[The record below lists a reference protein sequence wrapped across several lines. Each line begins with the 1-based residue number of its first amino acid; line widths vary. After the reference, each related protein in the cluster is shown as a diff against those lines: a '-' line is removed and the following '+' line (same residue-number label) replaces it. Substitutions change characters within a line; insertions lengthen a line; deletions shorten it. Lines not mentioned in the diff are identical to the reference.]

1 MSIYVTLKRF
11 LSVSL
16 LESHTSFPQ
25 ASEPNA
31 TYKAPVFMR
40 ARALL
45 LIGPS
50 LFVASAFGACSDTDK
65 AAPSAAGGSAGKAG
79 GHNEAGAEMSAG
91 QGGKA
96 APAGGAGALGGES
109 SGGASAGEPGTGGAP
124 YSVCNDGKGAVITGR
139 VTTPSGE
146 LPLSNVSV
154 YVPSTTVDPLPF
166 GTGCWSC
173 AASLI
178 GTPVALGV
186 TGADGKF
193 VIENA
198 PVGGKV
204 PLVVQTGKWRRQLEL
219 EVVDC
224 QENAAP
230 ADSTRLPRDRNE
242 GDLPRIALVSG
253 AEDTL
258 ECLLRKLGI
267 ADSEFG
273 TSFSSARVRL
283 FQGKGGIA
291 QLDGVPEST
300 LDPMAAL
307 WTAPAPLN
315 GFDLVLLGSESD
327 QNAAAKTTE
336 ARAAIH
342 DYVASGGRLL
352 VQHFQNYFLSAGSAD
367 FAGAATFS
375 PLANLA
381 DPFEVLVDQGSARGK
396 ALAASLQA
404 ADAQAT
410 LGKLAIHAGRNSVQ
424 AVNAPAV
431 RLLYGSAPATVQAYS
446 QDVPM
451 EAGQAACGRLTE
463 TELLTA
469 SGDTVADFPKGC
481 QSTGLSAQERA
492 LAYLLF
498 DLGACIP

>member
-1 MSIYVTLKRF
+1 
-11 LSVSL
+11 
-16 LESHTSFPQ
+16 
-25 ASEPNA
+25 
-31 TYKAPVFMR
+31 MR

-45 LIGPS
+45 LFCPV
-50 LFVASAFGACSDTDK
+50 LLVASAFGACSETDK
-65 AAPSAAGGSAGKAG
+65 AAPSAAGGSSAGKAG
-79 GHNEAGAEMSAG
+79 EHHQAGADVSAG
-91 QGGKA
+91 QAGSA
-96 APAGGAGALGGES
+96 APAGGAGAVGGES
-109 SGGASAGEPGTGGAP
+109 SGAAGEVGAGGAP
-124 YSVCNDGKGAVITGR
+124 YSVCNDGKGAVISGR

-146 LPLSNVSV
+146 LPLGNVSV
-154 YVPSTTVDPLPF
+154 YVPSATVDPLPF
-166 GTGCWSC
+166 GAGCWRC

-186 TGADGKF
+186 TDADGKF
-193 VIENA
+193 VIDNA
-198 PVGGKV
+198 PVGEKV
-204 PLVVQTGKWRRQLEL
+204 PLIVQTGKWRRQLEL

-224 QENAAP
+224 QENAAA
-230 ADSTRLPRDRNE
+230 ADATRLPKDRNE

-291 QLDGVPEST
+291 QLDGVAEST

-315 GFDLVLLGSESD
+315 GFDLVVLGSESE
-327 QNAAAKTTE
+327 QNAAGKTSD
-336 ARAAIH
+336 ARTAIH
-342 DYVASGGRLL
+342 DYVANGGRLL

-367 FAGAATFS
+367 FAGVATFS
-375 PLANLA
+375 QQANLA
-381 DPFEVLVDQGSARGK
+381 DPFEVQVDQGSARGK

-404 ADAQAT
+404 ADAQAA
-410 LGKLAIHAGRNSVQ
+410 LGKLEIHAGRNSVQ
-424 AVNAPAV
+424 AVQTPAL

-451 EAGQAACGRLTE
+451 EPGQAACGRLTE

-481 QSTGLSAQERA
+481 QSTGLTAQERA